1 MPFIIVS
8 SSAKECSRPPKSSIC
23 QLAPAPSISASR
35 ASRSAL
41 GATGSL
47 VPWITKTAALMSP
60 SPFNA
65 IGAHRHHPL
74 LRGWRA
80 FAGLA
85 LAVHTSDKGNIL
97 VASHFLR
104 SFDGV
109 LGNAEP
115 VRHHQQEWPSAAGLV
130 IPLVIPYER
139 AFARHAAGLIIDA
152 LDRHINLPGL
162 RAVSLRHLVHHSKQ

>member
-1 MPFIIVS
+1 GCIDT
-8 SSAKECSRPPKSSIC
+8 
-23 QLAPAPSISASR
+23 LAP
-35 ASRSAL
+35 
-41 GATGSL
+41 
-47 VPWITKTAALMSP
+47 
-60 SPFNA
+60 FDA

-85 LAVHTSDKGNIL
+85 LAVHTSDEGNVL

-115 VRHHQQEWPSAAGLV
+115 VRHHQQKWPSAADF
-130 IPLVIPYER
+130 VIPYER
-139 AFARHAAGLIIDA
+139 AFALHAAGLIIDA
-152 LDRHINLPGL
+152 LDCHVNLPGL
-162 RAVSLRHLVHHSKQ
+162 GAVSCAFTRLPRWINT